1 MPRNPVPGRILR
13 PRGLTIAQPADI
25 RPDLWAALRGC
36 RLWRR
41 ASDAAIERLARA
53 ATVRDVARGETL
65 ATEGDTADTFG
76 VLVAGKARVFY
87 LGADGKQITFE
98 ELAAGDPLAAVAAL
112 AGGRYPAH
120 IEATTTGTVAWLP
133 RDTLYDLIAQEP
145 EVARDLIANLAG
157 KVVNFTSVVQT
168 LALDVPS
175 RLARYLFQR
184 ALAVG
189 ETTPEGLRVDLGM
202 SKTELA
208 AALGTVP
215 ETLSRAFARLK
226 EDEVLLVSGRTVTV
240 FDVGALARMGSGY
253 ED

>member
-1 MPRNPVPGRILR
+1 MAR
-13 PRGLTIAQPADI
+13 PADI

-36 RLWRR
+36 RLWRD
-41 ASDAAIERLARA
+41 ASDAAIERMARA
-53 ATVRDVARGETL
+53 ATIRDIERGETI
-65 ATEGDTADTFG
+65 AIEGDTANGFG
-76 VLVAGKARVFY
+76 VIVSGKARVFY

-98 ELAAGDPLAAVAAL
+98 ELTVSDAPAAVAAL
-112 AGGRYPAH
+112 AGGRYPAN
-120 IEATTTGTVAWLP
+120 IETTTAGTIAWLP
-133 RDTLYDLIAQEP
+133 REILYELLAEEP
-145 EVARDLIANLAG
+145 GVARSLIANLAS

-202 SKTELA
+202 TKSDLA
-208 AALGTVP
+208 SALGTVP

-226 EDEVLLVSGRTVTV
+226 DDEVLEVQGRTVV
-240 FDVGALARMGSGY
+240 VYDVGALARMGSGY
-253 ED
+253 EEG